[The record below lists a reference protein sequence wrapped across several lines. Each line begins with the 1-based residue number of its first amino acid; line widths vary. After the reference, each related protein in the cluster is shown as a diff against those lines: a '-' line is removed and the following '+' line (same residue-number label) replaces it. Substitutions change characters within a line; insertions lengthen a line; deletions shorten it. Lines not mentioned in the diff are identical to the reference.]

1 MKIIVAGALEECV
14 HVAGLMKFLRL
25 AKMTG
30 WKTVFLG
37 PAVSSDEILKTAL
50 REKAEMVC
58 ISYRLTP
65 ETGEKLLK
73 EFVEKAANL
82 HSKGVRFAFGGTPP
96 IANRAKALGFFERI
110 FEGGESE
117 ESILAYLKGV
127 PDSSPVENNFPQN
140 AIERIQ
146 RKTPYPIIRHHFGL
160 PTVKSTIEGIKMIAE
175 SGVLDIVSLGTDQDA
190 QEYFFKPDKQ
200 DPRRKGAGGV
210 PVRSAEDYRALYAAT
225 RRGNFPMMRTYSG
238 TDDFIRLAE
247 MYKDAIKIA
256 WGAIPIFWFNKMD
269 GRGPWDLEPSI
280 TEHLK
285 LIRWYSNHDIPVE
298 INEPHH
304 WGLRD
309 APDVISVTA
318 AYLSAYIA
326 RDCGVQNYIA
336 QLMFNTPSTI
346 SVPMDIAKM
355 LAILEMIEP
364 LTRPD
369 FHIWRQTRTGLMS
382 YPLNPE
388 AARSHLAVS
397 IYQQMAL
404 RPHIIHVVGHTEAQ
418 SAAEAKDVIE
428 ACTMAERA
436 IEDALY
442 GQPDMTKDPVIQKR
456 KKELISESKV
466 TLGAILSL
474 SAPGT
479 KNPLSDP
486 ETLAK
491 AITIGILDAPH
502 LKNNLFAKGKI
513 ETVTDER
520 GACISADSTMK
531 KPISEMDRIDKLEYF
546 TR

>member
-1 MKIIVAGALEECV
+1 MKIVVAGALEECV

-37 PAVSSDEILKTAL
+37 PAVTSDEILETAL

-58 ISYRLTP
+58 VSYRLTP
-65 ETGEKLLK
+65 ETGENLLK
-73 EFVEKAANL
+73 EFAKKAADL
-82 HSKGVRFAFGGTPP
+82 RSKGVRFAFGGTPP
-96 IANRAKALGFFERI
+96 IANRAKALGFFERV
-110 FEGGESE
+110 FEGGETE
-117 ESILAYLKGV
+117 ESILAYLKGI
-127 PDSSPVENNFPQN
+127 PDSSPIENDFPQS

-146 RKTPYPIIRHHFGL
+146 RKTPYPIIRHHFGQ
-160 PTVKSTIEGIKMIAE
+160 PTVKRTIEGIKIIAE
-175 SGVLDIVSLGTDQDA
+175 SGALDIVSLGTDQDA

-210 PVRSAEDYRALYAAT
+210 PVRSADDYRALYAAT

-238 TDDFIRLAE
+238 TDDFIKLAE
-247 MYKDAIKIA
+247 MYKNTIKIA

-269 GRGPWDLEPSI
+269 GRGPWDLKPSI
-280 TEHLK
+280 TEHQK

-397 IYQQMAL
+397 VYQQMAL

-428 ACTMAERA
+428 ACTMAKRA

-442 GQPDMTKDPVIQKR
+442 GQPDMTRDPVIQKR
-456 KKELISESKV
+456 KEELISESKV
-466 TLGAILSL
+466 TLDAIRSL

-491 AITIGILDAPH
+491 AIKMGILDAPH
-502 LKNNLFAKGKI
+502 LKNNRFAKGKI
-513 ETVTDER
+513 ATITDER
-520 GACISADSTMK
+520 GACISADRTMK
-531 KPISEMDRIDKLEYF
+531 KPISERDRINKLEYF